1 MRRLPALLCV
11 GLGVLL
17 SILVLSG
24 CGGSSQSE
32 AEKWAD
38 SVCSSIGDWKQQM
51 SSLASDLTQKA
62 QNGTLAVNELKSG
75 LNNAADDTKTFAD
88 DIRSAGPPNT
98 DAGREAKQKL
108 DDVASTVKSSIDS
121 AKSKVQNASSLP
133 AAIAAVAPDLTQAAA
148 NVTSQLQQISQLD
161 PKGELG
167 KAIDDT
173 KSCQDLRK

>member
-1 MRRLPALLCV
+1 MRRLPASLFV
-11 GLGVLL
+11 GLAAPLAV
-17 SILVLSG
+17 LVLAG

-38 SVCSSIGDWKQQM
+38 SVCSSIGDWRQEI
-51 SSLASDLTQKA
+51 SSTTNDLTAKA
-62 QNGTLAVNELKSG
+62 QDGTLNRDDLQSG
-75 LNNAADDTKTFAD
+75 LTSALNDTKTLAND
-88 DIRSAGPPNT
+88 LRDSGPPNT
-98 DAGREAKQKL
+98 EAGKEAQQKL
-108 DDVASTVKSSIDS
+108 NHVTSSVEQSIDKARAQAAS
-121 AKSKVQNASSLP
+121 AGSLP
-133 AAIAAVAPDLTQAAA
+133 AAIAAVAPELTQTAA

>member
-1 MRRLPALLCV
+1 MRRRPAFVWV
-11 GLGVLL
+11 GLLL
-17 SILVLSG
+17 AALTLTG
-24 CGGSSQSE
+24 CGGSSQSQ

-38 SVCSSIGDWKQQM
+38 NACTSIGDWRQEL
-51 SSLASDLTQKA
+51 SSTTSDLTSKA
-62 QNGTLAVNELKSG
+62 QNGTLSLNELKSG
-75 LNNAADDTKTFAD
+75 LSSAANDTKTLASD
-88 DIRSAGPPNT
+88 LREVGPPNT
-98 DAGREAKQKL
+98 DAGKEARQKL
-108 DDVASTVKSSIDS
+108 DDVISTVESSIDNARSKASS
-121 AKSKVQNASSLP
+121 AGSLP

>member
-11 GLGVLL
+11 GLAAPLAVLA
-17 SILVLSG
+17 LSG

-38 SVCSSIGDWKQQM
+38 SVCSSIGDWRQEL
-51 SSLASDLTQKA
+51 SSTTNDLTTKATNGTLNLTELRSGLNSALNDTKTLASD
-62 QNGTLAVNELKSG
+62 
-75 LNNAADDTKTFAD
+75 
-88 DIRSAGPPNT
+88 IRDSGPPNT
-98 DAGREAKQKL
+98 EAGQEARQKL
-108 DDVASTVKSSIDS
+108 NDVTSTVEQEIEKARAQADS
-121 AKSKVQNASSLP
+121 AASLP
-133 AAIAAVAPDLTQAAA
+133 AAIAAVAPELTQSAA

-173 KSCQDLRK
+173 ESCQDLRK